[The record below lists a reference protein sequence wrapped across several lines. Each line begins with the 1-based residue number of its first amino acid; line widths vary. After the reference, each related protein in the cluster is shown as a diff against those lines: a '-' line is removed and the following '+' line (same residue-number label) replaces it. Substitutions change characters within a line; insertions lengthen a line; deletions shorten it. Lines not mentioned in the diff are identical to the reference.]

1 MPRRPETSRPDLAA
15 LAAPERLIVL
25 EEEALLARVL
35 TALRS
40 RRPGPRPQEVPELLS
55 RLKEFREEAAEAAP
69 KDLPTVFQ
77 EMGVVRALLDRR
89 RGESLPEAASPYF
102 ALLTQAPG
110 AAMRD
115 AGTRFFAVEH
125 TLGMIVAIALVHVGR
140 VIGKRSA
147 SPNRYR
153 TAAILFAI
161 ALVIFAA
168 AIPWP
173 AFSNARPLLRW

>member
-1 MPRRPETSRPDLAA
+1 MHTILLLTHSWLRWAVLIFGVVALIGAIRKHARKDLAA
-15 LAAPERLIVL
+15 DRSSLGFLISSDL
-25 EEEALLARVL
+25 QLLV
-35 TALRS
+35 
-40 RRPGPRPQEVPELLS
+40 GLL
-55 RLKEFREEAAEAAP
+55 LFF
-69 KDLPTVFQ
+69 V
-77 EMGVVRALLDRR
+77 
-89 RGESLPEAASPYF
+89 SPYF
-102 ALLTQAPG
+102 SVLTQAPA

-115 AGTRFFAVEH
+115 ASTRFFAVEH